1 MTMLRLKPMV
11 AVIPVMVSAF
21 LLVALA
27 APAAAQPFACVHLQV
42 GSGYAA
48 TMQINYEDSTGFPGL
63 KIGPSNTFDIGQT
76 QCLSLQFVPDD
87 AVWSVQVNA
96 ELGDSTICT
105 PSNIPRS
112 PGSPITVTFMA
123 SGTVRNV
130 HCDMPTAGSSAT
142 Q

>member
-48 TMQINYEDSTGFPGL
+48 TMQINFGSEPL
-63 KIGPSNTFDIGQT
+63 QIGPTGLFFIGQT
-76 QCLSLQFVPDD
+76 QCLSLQPVPDGVD
-87 AVWSVQVNA
+87 FSVQVNA
-96 ELGDSTICT
+96 ELGDSTTCT
-105 PSNIPRS
+105 PQNIPRS
-112 PGSPITVTFMA
+112 AGSPVSVTFNA
-123 SGTVRNV
+123 SGTIDFV
-130 HCDMPTAGSSAT
+130 HCDMPTGGTRAT